1 MNTALIVEDSL
12 SEQEII
18 SGCLLQGGLNVL
30 KANNA
35 EEAIARISHQKPDV
49 IILDVVLP
57 DRSGFELCRELKGKA
72 ETSQIPIVI
81 CSTKGGKLNQRWGMK
96 HGADAYLVKP
106 IDQEELV
113 DTVKNLLKS

>member
-35 EEAIARISHQKPDV
+35 EKP
-49 IILDVVLP
+49 
-57 DRSGFELCRELKGKA
+57 
-72 ETSQIPIVI
+72 SQE
-81 CSTKGGKLNQRWGMK
+81 SATRNRM
-96 HGADAYLVKP
+96 
-106 IDQEELV
+106 
-113 DTVKNLLKS
+113 